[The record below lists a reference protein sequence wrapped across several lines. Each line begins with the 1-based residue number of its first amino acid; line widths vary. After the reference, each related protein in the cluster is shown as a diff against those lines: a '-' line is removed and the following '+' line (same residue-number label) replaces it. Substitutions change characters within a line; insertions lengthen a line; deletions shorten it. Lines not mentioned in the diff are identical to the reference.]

1 MGARGP
7 GAKPA
12 RATAGNPS
20 PSTRGKNQSGRTTGF
35 PGRTRADRVIRW
47 LETLSITSGAHAGR
61 KLVLRPWQREI
72 IRAVYATDATG
83 RRPVRT
89 ALVSMARKNGK
100 TTLAAALALCHLV
113 GPEAVQRGQVVSAA
127 ADREQAAIT
136 YRELRAFA
144 LANTEIADRL
154 VFRDFNKTVEDVVT
168 GSTFAALSADHRK
181 AHGLSPVVAICDE
194 LAQWRGRELLDALQT
209 GQGAHAEPLLVVIS
223 TRSPQPD
230 NPLEELIRYAGQVQ
244 DGTVADASFASCIFS
259 APLDADPWTEETW
272 RQANPGLGDFRSL
285 EDVQRQ
291 AARAQKIPAE
301 EAAFRAF
308 VLNQPFDSGDDAFL
322 RRDDWMACAAEA
334 EPAGPC
340 FAGLDLASGAA
351 DLTAFALYWPETGA
365 LRCWAFLP
373 GALIGTKEQQDRAPY
388 GEWKGRGLV
397 VPIPGK
403 AIDRAWLLHWIA
415 RQTEGLDLV
424 ALGSDRWGLTDL
436 QAVADREG
444 ITLPWRPLGMGY
456 KDMTPLLRSFEE
468 EVIEARLAHAGNPL
482 LTWAI
487 ANAVVDTDPAGGR
500 KLAKDR
506 AHGRIDPLVAAV
518 LAVGLAKREPAPADY
533 SFTGVLV

>member
-12 RATAGNPS
+12 RATPTPAPARKG
-20 PSTRGKNQSGRTTGF
+20 GF
-35 PGRTRADRVIRW
+35 PGRTRPDRVIRW
-47 LETLSITSGAHAGR
+47 LETLSITAGAHAGR
-61 KLVLRPWQREI
+61 RLALRPWQKEI
-72 IRAVYATDATG
+72 IRAIYGTDAKG

-113 GPEAVQRGQVVSAA
+113 GPEAVARGQVVSAA

-144 LANTEIADRL
+144 LANPEIADRL
-154 VFRDFNKTVEDVVT
+154 LFRDFNKTVEDVVT

-209 GQGAHAEPLLVVIS
+209 GQGAHAEPLLIVIS

-230 NPLEELIRYAGQVQ
+230 NPLEELIRYAGQVA
-244 DGTVADASFASCIFS
+244 DGTVTDTSFAAAIWS
-259 APLDADPWTEETW
+259 APLEADPWAPETW
-272 RQANPGLGDFRSL
+272 QAANPGLGDFRSR
-285 EDVQRQ
+285 EDVERQ
-291 AARAQKIPAE
+291 AARAQRIPAE
-301 EAAFRAF
+301 EAAFRAY
-308 VLNQPFDSGDDAFL
+308 VLNQPYDAGDDAFL
-322 RRDDWMACAAEA
+322 RRDDWMACGAEA

-351 DLTAFALYWPETGA
+351 DLTAFSLYWPETGA

-373 GALIGTKEQQDRAPY
+373 AALIGTKEQQDRAPY
-388 GEWKGRGLV
+388 GEWRGRGLV

-403 AIDRAWLLHWIA
+403 AIDRAWLVNWIA
-415 RQTEGLDLV
+415 RQTEGLELV

-444 ITLPWRPLGMGY
+444 VTLPWRPLGMGF
-456 KDMTPLLRSFEE
+456 KDMTPLLRSLEE
-468 EVIEARLAHAGNPL
+468 EVIEGRLCHGNNPL
-482 LTWAI
+482 LTWAV
-487 ANAVVDTDPAGGR
+487 ANAVVDLDPAGGR
-500 KLAKDR
+500 KLSKAR
-506 AHGRIDPLVAAV
+506 AHGRIDPLVSTV
-518 LAVGLAKREPAPADY
+518 LAVGLARREPAAP
-533 SFTGVLV
+533 SFEFTGMMVG